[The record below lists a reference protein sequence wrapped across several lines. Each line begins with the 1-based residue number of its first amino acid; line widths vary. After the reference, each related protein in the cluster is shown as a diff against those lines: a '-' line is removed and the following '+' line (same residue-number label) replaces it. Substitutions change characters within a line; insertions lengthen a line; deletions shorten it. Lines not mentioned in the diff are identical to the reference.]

1 MTAYKVVIPTAG
13 IGSRVGPYSK
23 FMNKALVTIGS
34 KPSLIRIIEQ
44 FDEDAEIV
52 IILGYR
58 GEQIRQVV
66 KAFFPDRKIIFET
79 VDKFEG
85 EGSGLGYTLKSAKK
99 HLMCPFIFISND
111 TICGDVASD
120 LNPALHGNWLAYYK
134 KKVGDQINLEQYRTI
149 NHSDGMLTNILPKG
163 IQNEDVYIGL
173 CGVADY
179 EEFWR
184 LTEDDHAIEVGE
196 SLALKSLKQ
205 VKTVAF
211 DEWNDI
217 GNMVGIQKAK
227 SQFKMDDINILEKED
242 EAIWFTESQVIKFH
256 TSENF
261 IADRVARQE
270 FLGADVTPRII
281 HHDKNLYVYE
291 KQPGVVLSKLITNAK
306 TIELMNL
313 AENEMWQVN
322 APEDLDVKRHLE
334 DFYRVK
340 TVARIKHFLD
350 RFEFRDDA
358 VEINGRTCPPALQ
371 QVELIDW
378 EKVFETAQ
386 IGRFH
391 GDFHSEN
398 ILYGENGFKFLD
410 WRQNFGGL
418 GKEFGDVYYDLAK
431 FLHGLIVSHEVVDRG
446 GFKIEELSDGRIFID
461 IYRQFVNVEA
471 EKVFFD
477 WCVRHGYDVDH
488 IKLMTALIYLN
499 ICGLHEYP
507 YSEFLFYL
515 GRYLLAERLNSTE

>member
-1 MTAYKVVIPTAG
+1 MTTFKVVIPTAG
-13 IGSRVGPYSK
+13 LGSRVGPYSK

-44 FDEDAEIV
+44 FDQDTEIV

-66 KAFFPDRKIIFET
+66 KAFFPDRKITFET
-79 VDKFEG
+79 VDKFDG
-85 EGSGLGYTLKSAKK
+85 EGSGLGYTLKCAKR

-111 TICGDVASD
+111 TICGDVSSH
-120 LNPALHGNWLAYYK
+120 LNPALYGNWLAYYK
-134 KKVGDQINLEQYRTI
+134 KKKGDQINLEQYRTI
-149 NHSDGMLTNILPKG
+149 SHSGGMLTNILPKG

-179 EEFWR
+179 TEFWR
-184 LTEDDHAIEVGE
+184 LMEDDQAIEVGE
-196 SLALKSLKQ
+196 SLALKSLDQ

-227 SQFKMDDINILEKED
+227 NQFKMNDVNILEKED
-242 EAIWFTESQVIKFH
+242 EAIWFTDGRVIKFH
-256 TSENF
+256 INEDF
-261 IADRVARQE
+261 IADRVARQK
-270 FLGADVTPRII
+270 FLGRDIVPQIT
-281 HHDKNLYVYE
+281 HHDENLYVYD
-291 KQPGVVLSKLITNAK
+291 KQPGVVLSKSITKGA
-306 TIELMNL
+306 TVGLLDL
-313 AENEMWQVN
+313 AEKEMWQVR
-322 APEDLDVKRHLE
+322 PSEVLDVKGPLD

-350 RFEFRDDA
+350 RFEFRDNA
-358 VEINGRTCPPALQ
+358 VEINGQSCPPSLA

-378 EKVFETAQ
+378 QKVYESAQ

-410 WRQNFGGL
+410 WRQNFGEL

-431 FLHGLIVSHEVVDRG
+431 FLHGLIVSHEMVDNG
-446 GFKIEELSDGRIFID
+446 GFRVEKLSDDKVFID
-461 IYRQFVNVEA
+461 IHRPFVNVEA

-477 WCVRHGYDVDH
+477 WCTRHNYDVEH
-488 IKLMTALIYLN
+488 VKLLTALIYLN

-515 GRYLLAERLNSTE
+515 GRYLLQLSISE